1 MALFATGTLVAT
13 PGALE
18 ALGRVSQSPGELV
31 TKHVRGEWGDL
42 GADDQEQN
50 RTALRDGG
58 RILSSYK
65 TRLGDV
71 VWVITEADRSSTCI
85 LLPEDCASCHD
96 AD

>member
-1 MALFATGTLVAT
+1 MSLFDTGTLVAT

-18 ALGRVSQSPGELV
+18 VLDRASQSPGELV

-42 GADDQEQN
+42 DADDQKQN
-50 RTALRDGG
+50 RTALREGG
-58 RILSSYK
+58 RIMSSYK

-85 LLPEDCASCHD
+85 LLPEDY
-96 AD
+96 